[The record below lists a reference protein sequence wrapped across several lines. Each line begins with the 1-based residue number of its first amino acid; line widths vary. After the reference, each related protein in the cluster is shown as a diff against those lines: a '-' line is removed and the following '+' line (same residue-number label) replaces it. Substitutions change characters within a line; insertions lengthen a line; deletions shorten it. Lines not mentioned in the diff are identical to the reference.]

1 MPYFKYH
8 NKSIF
13 YREIG
18 SGTPL
23 IFLHGNTASSKMFEP
38 LLPLYQKNCRVILI
52 DFLGN
57 GQSDRM
63 ENISPDLW
71 YEEALQTIALI
82 EHLEYIQVNLVGTSG
97 GAWAAINTALECPKR
112 VNKIVADSFDGRTLH
127 NGFAED
133 LVTER
138 NAAKEDV
145 QAKQFYEWCQ
155 GANWEAV
162 VDFDTQALLQFVNL
176 KMPLFHKP
184 LSSLQI
190 PVLFMGSREDT
201 MVREDLADEYHKMA
215 DIVRSGTVHLFDT
228 GGHPAILSNAE
239 TAAKVI
245 QQFINR

>member
-1 MPYFKYH
+1 MSYFIYH

-23 IFLHGNTASSKMFEP
+23 IFLHGNTASSKMFES
-38 LLPLYQKNCRVILI
+38 LLPLYQKKCRVILI

-63 ENISPDLW
+63 ENVL
-71 YEEALQTIALI
+71 ALI

-97 GAWAAINTALECPKR
+97 GAWAAINAALECPER
-112 VNKIVADSFDGRTLH
+112 VNKVVADSFDGRTLH

-145 QAKQFYEWCQ
+145 RAKQFYEWCQ

-162 VDFDTQALLQFVNL
+162 VDIDTQALLQFVNL
-176 KMPLFHKP
+176 KTPLFHKP
-184 LSSLQI
+184 LSSLQ
-190 PVLFMGSREDT
+190 
-201 MVREDLADEYHKMA
+201 
-215 DIVRSGTVHLFDT
+215 
-228 GGHPAILSNAE
+228 
-239 TAAKVI
+239 
-245 QQFINR
+245 